1 MLKKVVRSAVR
12 TCAVGMIGV
21 LALTG
26 CSNGQSEGAGG
37 AGNAEGNGDSG
48 ASEFVVPEKKPTRV
62 VATSSEVSDMAL
74 LLTGADKFEE
84 PAEGHG
90 AAGSQEG

>member
-26 CSNGQSEGAGG
+26 CSNGQSEDAGG
-37 AGNAEGNGDSG
+37 AGNSEGNGDTG
-48 ASEFVVPEKKPTRV
+48 ASEFVV
-62 VATSSEVSDMAL
+62 
-74 LLTGADKFEE
+74 
-84 PAEGHG
+84 
-90 AAGSQEG
+90 